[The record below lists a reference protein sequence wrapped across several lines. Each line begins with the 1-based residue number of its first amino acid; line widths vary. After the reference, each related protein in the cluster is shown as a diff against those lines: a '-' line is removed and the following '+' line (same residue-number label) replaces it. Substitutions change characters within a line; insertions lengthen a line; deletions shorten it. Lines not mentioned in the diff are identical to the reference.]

1 MVMRIKAQKFETYVA
16 QYKGLIVTVCL
27 SMTKNYFDAEDLAQE
42 TFLSAYRNLGR
53 FDGENPKAWLTTI
66 AVNKCRDYLRS
77 RAHKALCLSD
87 DDMAFLVDPDG
98 TPEEQAE
105 RNSSEFLVRKL
116 CGRLKEPYRSVAR
129 CYFCE
134 GKKLSQMAKETGQ
147 SLRTLETRLYRSK
160 KLLKVLWKEEQKN
173 EKPDGCGRPCDADGD
188 S

>member
-1 MVMRIKAQKFETYVA
+1 MRIKARQFDRYVA
-16 QYKGLIVTVCL
+16 QYKGLIVTICL
-27 SMTKNYFDAEDLAQE
+27 RMTKNYFDAEDLAQE
-42 TFLSAYRNLGR
+42 TFLSAYRNLER

-77 RAHKALCLSD
+77 PAHQNQYLSD
-87 DDMAFLVDPDG
+87 DDQAFLVDPDD

-105 RNSSEFLVRKL
+105 KNSSEFMVRKL
-116 CGRLKEPYRSVAR
+116 CGRLKEPYKSVAR

-160 KLLKVLWKEEQKN
+160 KLLKALWKEEQGY
-173 EKPDGCGRPCDADGD
+173 EKPD
-188 S
+188 